1 MQIKR
6 LAVKGFKNFQTELSL
21 ENMATI
27 VVIHGE
33 NNVGKSNVL
42 EAMQLFFQL
51 LLAQESN
58 QTLPITLGQKMRF
71 SELEKR
77 GFDPGDV
84 FNLEIPAPIEINVTF
99 TIQPEELELAD
110 IQPLLP
116 SSEVQMAI
124 QLKHIHADLDYQITQ
139 YQFADGTDVI
149 LPEATD
155 EQKTYAAQFALFL
168 AQRFI
173 LKTKEKNNRFALIKL
188 DRRIAQDEIEAV
200 RSVIPQALSLQ
211 LYDAKESPEP
221 SYYKRWELF
230 VKMMH
235 KFNDVLGTGEFVV
248 LFNRHSSRANLA
260 FQSPSTRIPID
271 LLGSGIQQIVALI
284 ARLLMSNAN
293 FVAIEEPELNLRY
306 TLQLRLREIFKDIIE
321 APVGPEQLFLTSH
334 SPAFEFGK
342 HFYAMR
348 KINGLPTVELK
359 SIKQA
364 LLFTHHHAESPYL
377 VGEHA
382 PLCYVSTDGLVRLPE
397 RIRQRL
403 ELEQGGGVVLVERKD
418 TGHVELLTDTQFDD
432 LFEEPIV

>member
-1 MQIKR
+1 MQLKR
-6 LAVKGFKNFQTELSL
+6 FAVKGFKNFQTELSL
-21 ENMATI
+21 ENIGAI
-27 VVIHGE
+27 AVIHGE
-33 NNVGKSNVL
+33 NNVGKSNLL

-51 LLAQESN
+51 LLAQEPN
-58 QTLPITLGQKMRF
+58 QSVHKTLGKKMRF
-71 SELEKR
+71 SELEEQ
-77 GFDPGDV
+77 GFYPSDL

-110 IQPLLP
+110 IQPRLK

-124 QLKHIHADLDYQITQ
+124 QLRHIHADLDYQITK
-139 YQFADGTDVI
+139 YQFADGTDVTHR
-149 LPEATD
+149 EATT
-155 EQKTYAAQFALFL
+155 EQKTYAVQFALFL

-173 LKTKEKNNRFALIKL
+173 LKTKEKSNRFALIRL
-188 DRRIAQDEIEAV
+188 DRRISQDEIEAV
-200 RSVIPQALSLQ
+200 RSVIPHTLSLQ
-211 LYDAKESPEP
+211 LYDAKESPE
-221 SYYKRWELF
+221 SSHYKRWELF
-230 VKMMH
+230 VKIMQ
-235 KFNDVLGTGEFVV
+235 KFNDVLGLGEFVV
-248 LFNRHSSRANLA
+248 LFNRHTGRANLA
-260 FQSPSTRIPID
+260 FQSPSTRIPIN

-321 APVGPEQLFLTSH
+321 APVGPQQLFLTSH

-342 HFYAMR
+342 HFYSMC

-364 LLFTHHHAESPYL
+364 ILFTHHLADSPYL

-382 PLCYVSTDGLVRLPE
+382 PLCYVSTDGLVRLPK

-403 ELEQGGGVVLVERKD
+403 ELEQGGVS
-418 TGHVELLTDTQFDD
+418 FC
-432 LFEEPIV
+432 

>member
-1 MQIKR
+1 MQLKR

>member
-1 MQIKR
+1 MQLKR
-6 LAVKGFKNFQTELSL
+6 FAVKGFKNFQTELSL
-21 ENMATI
+21 ENIGAI
-27 VVIHGE
+27 AVIHGE
-33 NNVGKSNVL
+33 NNVGKSNLL

-58 QTLPITLGQKMRF
+58 QKVPITLEKKMRF
-71 SELEKR
+71 SELEER
-77 GFDPGDV
+77 GFYPSEL

-124 QLKHIHADLDYQITQ
+124 QLKHIHADLDYQITK
-139 YQFADGTDVI
+139 YQFADGTDVTHS
-149 LPEATD
+149 EATT
-155 EQKTYAAQFALFL
+155 EQKTYAARFALFL

-173 LKTKEKNNRFALIKL
+173 LKTKEKSNRFALIRL
-188 DRRIAQDEIEAV
+188 DRRISQDEIEAV
-200 RSVIPQALSLQ
+200 RSVVPQALSLQ

-221 SYYKRWELF
+221 SSYKRWELF
-230 VKMMH
+230 VRMMH
-235 KFNDVLGTGEFVV
+235 KFNDVLGPGEFVV
-248 LFNRHSSRANLA
+248 LFNRHTSRANLA

-306 TLQLRLREIFKDIIE
+306 TLQLRLREIFKDIID
-321 APVGPEQLFLTSH
+321 APVGSQQLFLTSH

-348 KINGLPTVELK
+348 KINAAPTVELK

-364 LLFTHHHAESPYL
+364 ILFTHHHADSPYL

-403 ELEQGGGVVLVERKD
+403 ELEQGGGVVLLERKD
-418 TGHVELLTDTQFDD
+418 TGHVELLTDNQFDE
-432 LFEEPIV
+432 LFEEPVI

>member
-1 MQIKR
+1 MQLKR
-6 LAVKGFKNFQTELSL
+6 FAVKGFKNFQTEIVL
-21 ENMATI
+21 ENIGTI
-27 VVIHGE
+27 AVIHGE
-33 NNVGKSNVL
+33 NNVGKSNLL

-51 LLAQESN
+51 LLVPN
-58 QTLPITLGQKMRF
+58 QSVPISLGQKMRF
-71 SELEKR
+71 SELEER
-77 GFDPGDV
+77 GFDPGDL

-99 TIQPEELELAD
+99 TIQPEELERAD

-116 SSEVQMAI
+116 SSEVEMAI
-124 QLKHIHADLDYQITQ
+124 QLKHIHADLDYQITK
-139 YQFADGTDVI
+139 YQFADGTDVTH
-149 LPEATD
+149 PEATT
-155 EQKTYAAQFALFL
+155 EHKTYAVRFAIFL

-173 LKTKEKNNRFALIKL
+173 LKTKEKSNRFALIRL
-188 DRRIAQDEIEAV
+188 DRRISQDEIEAV
-200 RSVIPQALSLQ
+200 RSVVPQALSLQ

-221 SYYKRWELF
+221 THYKRWELF
-230 VKMMH
+230 VRMMH
-235 KFNDVLGTGEFVV
+235 KFNDVLGPGEFVV
-248 LFNRHSSRANLA
+248 LFNRHTSRANLA

-306 TLQLRLREIFKDIIE
+306 TLQLRLREIFKAIIE
-321 APVGPEQLFLTSH
+321 APVGPQQLFLSSH

-348 KINGLPTVELK
+348 KINDIPTVELK

-364 LLFTHHHAESPYL
+364 LLFTHHHADSPYL

-403 ELEQGGGVVLVERKD
+403 ELEQGGGVVLLERKD
-418 TGHVELLTDTQFDD
+418 TGHVELLTDNQFDD
-432 LFEEPIV
+432 LFEENEQS

>member
-248 LFNRHSSRANLA
+248 LFNRHTSRANLA

-364 LLFTHHHAESPYL
+364 PLFTHHHAKSPYL

>member
-1 MQIKR
+1 MQLKNFT
-6 LAVKGFKNFQTELSL
+6 VKGFKNFQTELVL
-21 ENMATI
+21 ENLGAI
-27 VVIHGE
+27 AVIHGE

-51 LLAQESN
+51 LRVQEPN
-58 QTLPITLGQKMRF
+58 QTVHKTWGQKLRF
-71 SELEKR
+71 SELEEQ
-77 GFDPGDV
+77 GFYPSDF

-99 TIQPEELELAD
+99 TIQPEELERAD

-116 SSEVQMAI
+116 SSEVQMAL
-124 QLKHIHADLDYQITQ
+124 QLKHIHADLDYQITK
-139 YQFADGTDVI
+139 YQFADGTDVTH
-149 LPEATD
+149 PEATA
-155 EQKTYAAQFALFL
+155 EQKTYAARFATFL

-173 LKTKEKNNRFALIKL
+173 LKTKEKTNRFALIRL
-188 DRRIAQDEIEAV
+188 DRRISQAEIEAV
-200 RSVIPQALSLQ
+200 RRVIPQALSLQ

-221 SYYKRWELF
+221 SHYKKWELF
-230 VKMMH
+230 VKTMH
-235 KFNDVLGTGEFVV
+235 KFNDVLGPGEFVV
-248 LFNRHSSRANLA
+248 LFNRHTSRANLA

-284 ARLLMSNAN
+284 ARMLMSNAN

-321 APVGPEQLFLTSH
+321 APVGPQQLFLTSH

-348 KINGLPTVELK
+348 QINGLPTLELK
-359 SIKQA
+359 PIKQA
-364 LLFTHHHAESPYL
+364 LLFTHHHADSPYL

-397 RIRQRL
+397 RIRHRL
-403 ELEQGGGVVLVERKD
+403 ELEQGGGVVLLERKD
-418 TGHVELLTDTQFDD
+418 TGHIELLTDNQFDD
-432 LFEEPIV
+432 LFEEPVV

>member
-1 MQIKR
+1 
-6 LAVKGFKNFQTELSL
+6 
-21 ENMATI
+21 
-27 VVIHGE
+27 
-33 NNVGKSNVL
+33 
-42 EAMQLFFQL
+42 MQLFFQL

-364 LLFTHHHAESPYL
+364 PLFTHHHAESPYL